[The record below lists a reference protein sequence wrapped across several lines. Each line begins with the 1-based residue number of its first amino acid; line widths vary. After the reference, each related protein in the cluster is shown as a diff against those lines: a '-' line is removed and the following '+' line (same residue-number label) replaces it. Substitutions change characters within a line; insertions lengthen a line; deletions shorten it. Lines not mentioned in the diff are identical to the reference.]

1 MNPKERILIALDT
14 SERQQAV
21 AWAKS
26 LRGQVC
32 GFKVGLELVNA
43 AGLDILQEIQQVGQ
57 ANVFYDA
64 KFHDIPN
71 TVAKAVSAACSRG
84 VWMLNVHACGGSAM
98 MSAAAEAAAA
108 VSQVPLMI
116 AVTVLTSISADVL
129 TKELSVTNSPEQ
141 QVLQLA
147 HLAQSS
153 GMDGVV
159 SSAREVLR
167 LRQSLGSKFVLVTPG
182 IRMKGDTAG
191 DQVRIAT
198 PGNAVRD
205 GADYL
210 VIGRSVTEAESP
222 VEKLELIL
230 RDIQTALHPD

>member
-14 SERQQAV
+14 SEREQALT
-21 AWAKS
+21 WAKS
-26 LRGQVC
+26 LRGQVG

-43 AGLDILQEIQQVGQ
+43 AGFDILEQVQQVGE

-71 TVAKAVSAACSRG
+71 TVAKAVSAACARG
-84 VWMLNVHACGGSAM
+84 VWMLNVHATGGSAM
-98 MSAAAEAAAA
+98 MNAAVEAASA
-108 VSQVPLMI
+108 SSSKPLMI

-129 TKELSVTNSPEQ
+129 TSELGVQISPEQ
-141 QVLQLA
+141 LVVQLA
-147 HLAQSS
+147 RLAKES

-167 LRQSLGSKFVLVTPG
+167 LRQYLGDSFVLVTPG
-182 IRMKGDTAG
+182 IRMPGDAVG

-205 GADYL
+205 GASYL
-210 VIGRSVTEAESP
+210 VIGRSVTAADSP
-222 VEKLELIL
+222 SEKLELIL